1 MRVEKLK
8 ISNISVGDR
17 LRGIDRK
24 KVERLK
30 ESISRVGLINPITV
44 SNGVLVAGL
53 HRLTAFKELGIE
65 EIDCN
70 VIGEDELLN
79 KEIEIDEN
87 LHRNELTA
95 LERGRMEAIKKS
107 HEPEWQ
113 KRQYVIPYEATQP
126 TTVYE
131 YVRIDSIAPEAKEN
145 IIGTDFEN
153 KKTFL
158 LDLSELSQNEQISIT
173 SHIPTTPKS
182 EIEDIMRTM
191 RAEEY
196 REKYSERDKN
206 QIKFRLSDDQL
217 EKIEK
222 LVKLNR
228 MRSVSQ
234 FAKASALVMLNILT
248 LETPCEV
255 DDEVVAMFE
264 DMSGHLSREEYQDTK
279 KGRMI

>member
-8 ISNISVGDR
+8 ISSISVGDR

-24 KVERLK
+24 KVERIK
-30 ESISRVGLINPITV
+30 ESISRIGLINPITV

-53 HRLTAFKELGIE
+53 HRLTAYKELSIE

-70 VIGEDELLN
+70 VIGGDELLN
-79 KEIEIDEN
+79 REIEIDEN

-131 YVRIDSIAPEAKEN
+131 YVRIDSIAPEAKDN

-158 LDLSELSQNEQISIT
+158 LALSELSQNEQISIT
-173 SHIPTTPKS
+173 SHIPTTSKS

-206 QIKFRLSDDQL
+206 QVKFRLNDDQL

-234 FAKASALVMLNILT
+234 FAKASAMVMLGMLT

-255 DDEVVAMFE
+255 DDEVIKMF
-264 DMSGHLSREEYQDTK
+264 DDLSGKISREEYQDTK
-279 KGRMI
+279 TGRMI

>member
-153 KKTFL
+153 KKAFL

-182 EIEDIMRTM
+182 EIEDIMRTI

-206 QIKFRLSDDQL
+206 QVKFRLSDDQL

>member
-24 KVERLK
+24 KVELLK
-30 ESISRVGLINPITV
+30 ESISRIGLINPITV

-53 HRLTAFKELGIE
+53 HRLTAYKELSIE

-70 VIGEDELLN
+70 VIGDDELLN
-79 KEIEIDEN
+79 KEVEIDEN

-131 YVRIDSIAPEAKEN
+131 YVRIDSIAPEAKDN

-206 QIKFRLSDDQL
+206 QVKFRLNDDQL

-234 FAKASALVMLNILT
+234 FAKASALVMLGMLT

-255 DDEVVAMFE
+255 DDEVIKMF
-264 DMSGHLSREEYQDTK
+264 DDLSGKISREEYQDTK
-279 KGRMI
+279 TGRMI

>member
-8 ISNISVGDR
+8 ISSISVGDR

-24 KVERLK
+24 KVELLK
-30 ESISRVGLINPITV
+30 ESISRIGLINPITV

-53 HRLTAFKELGIE
+53 HRLTAYKELSIE

-70 VIGEDELLN
+70 VIGDDELIN

-131 YVRIDSIAPEAKEN
+131 YVRIDSIAPEAKDN

-158 LDLSELSQNEQISIT
+158 LALSELSQNEQISIT

-196 REKYSERDKN
+196 REKYSDRDKN
-206 QIKFRLSDDQL
+206 QVKFRLSDDQL

-234 FAKASALVMLNILT
+234 FAKASALVMLGMLT

-255 DDEVVAMFE
+255 DDEVIKMF
-264 DMSGHLSREEYQDTK
+264 DDLSGKISREEYQDTK
-279 KGRMI
+279 TGRMI

>member
-8 ISNISVGDR
+8 ISSISVGDR

-24 KVERLK
+24 KVERIK
-30 ESISRVGLINPITV
+30 ESISRIGLINPITV

-53 HRLTAFKELGIE
+53 HRLTAYKELGIE

-70 VIGEDELLN
+70 VIGDDELLN
-79 KEIEIDEN
+79 REIEIDEN

-113 KRQYVIPYEATQP
+113 KRQYIIPYEATQP

-131 YVRIDSIAPEAKEN
+131 YVRIDSIAPEAKDN

-158 LDLSELSQNEQISIT
+158 LALSELSQNEQISIT

-196 REKYSERDKN
+196 REKYSDRDKN
-206 QIKFRLSDDQL
+206 QVKFRLSDDQL

-234 FAKASALVMLNILT
+234 FAKASALVMLGMLT

-255 DDEVVAMFE
+255 DDEVIKMF
-264 DMSGHLSREEYQDTK
+264 DDLSGKISREEYQDTK
-279 KGRMI
+279 TGRMI

>member
-8 ISNISVGDR
+8 ISNISVVDR

-153 KKTFL
+153 KKAFL

-206 QIKFRLSDDQL
+206 QVKFRLSDDQL